1 MKKYL
6 FLALIPLVLLGTS
19 LRLAQVQRESLKLS
33 VEDYDRQ
40 LIVSLKQGDKVP
52 MSQAATDVE
61 ALRIELFISTLTNEG
76 KALDGKLISM
86 DFDSVET
93 SSGPFADGPAELLEN
108 LQKQNVEDNKQ
119 TEKTSQNKIQSY
131 GRVTTRE
138 KWLYQYLNITDKS
151 SLGQA
156 EDVSYQSVYFLV
168 KDANG

>member
-1 MKKYL
+1 
-6 FLALIPLVLLGTS
+6 
-19 LRLAQVQRESLKLS
+19 
-33 VEDYDRQ
+33 
-40 LIVSLKQGDKVP
+40 

-156 EDVSYQSVYFLV
+156 EDVSYQSIYFLV
-168 KDANG
+168 KDTNGWKVAGITTQIFNYTLLGGSGSKPTSIINTNQAYVLDGENLIPLNK